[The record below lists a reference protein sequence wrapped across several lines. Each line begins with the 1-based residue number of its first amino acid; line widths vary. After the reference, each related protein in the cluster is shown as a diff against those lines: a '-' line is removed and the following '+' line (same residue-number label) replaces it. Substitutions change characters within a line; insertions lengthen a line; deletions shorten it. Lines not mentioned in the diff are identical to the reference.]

1 MCFRQLVVGT
11 AVYDSSHSRHTEKT
25 VRTIT
30 CQMWSMQGREG
41 CVCISGV
48 RSMDT
53 SLPSDSGSADETPRS
68 VALCC
73 GRTALCL
80 SNTGLACHTQ
90 TTLPALHSHSNDT
103 QPHFFS
109 VHSILSRFQL
119 KLSRL
124 LLSGGWSTETGSS
137 LSMQPCPSLLT
148 HTGWLWVVCRAMSLC
163 YTFRA
168 TVTQCLLSTVSNG
181 GPTRGKCSLSLGSGL
196 LEVVQVLS

>member
-11 AVYDSSHSRHTEKT
+11 AVYDSSHSRHTAKT

-41 CVCISGV
+41 CVCVTGV

-80 SNTGLACHTQ
+80 SNTGLASHTQ
-90 TTLPALHSHSNDT
+90 TTLAAYLHSHL
-103 QPHFFS
+103 S

-137 LSMQPCPSLLT
+137 LAMQPCPSLLT
-148 HTGWLWVVCRAMSLC
+148 HTGWLWVVCRAVSLC

-181 GPTRGKCSLSLGSGL
+181 GPTRGKCSLSLGSGV